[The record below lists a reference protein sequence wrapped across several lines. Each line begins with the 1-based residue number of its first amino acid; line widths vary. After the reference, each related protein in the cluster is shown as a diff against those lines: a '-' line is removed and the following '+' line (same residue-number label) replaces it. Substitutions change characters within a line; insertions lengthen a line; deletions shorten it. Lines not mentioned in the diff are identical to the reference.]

1 MVTIRYP
8 TVTAREDRE
17 KLRQL
22 EHYLRYLADTLNVA
36 LAQLENEFKKE
47 DTN

>member
-8 TVTAREDRE
+8 TLTARSEA
-17 KLRQL
+17 KKIRQL

-36 LAQLENEFKKE
+36 LALLEEKE
-47 DTN
+47 EQH